1 VFRRRIRHS
10 LVALAAAALTAG
22 AAGMVPTAQ
31 AGYDDPT
38 TKLPRKTAPYSD
50 VGPKRPYVQEITINT
65 VVPLKNEA
73 IINRTAHGYLFRAGQ
88 QNTDLT
94 VTYTGGRVR
103 FVDTGT
109 AKWKWLPAACRRVA
123 VPKGVGA
130 TCAKQ
135 AKFTYA
141 APMLLE
147 IWPRLGNDVVD
158 TTALP
163 ALFDVSFLGDKGD
176 DVAHLGAGNDFFNG
190 AQDRDRGYGGAGN
203 DWIRT
208 GLADDHIAG
217 GDGDDYLAGVDG
229 HDTIHGNDGND
240 RLYGIAGNDSIVAGR
255 GSDQV
260 SCGTGVDSA
269 SVTSGDRVIGCESTR
284 TS

>member
-1 VFRRRIRHS
+1 MFRLRARRA
-10 LVALAAAALTAG
+10 LTALAAAALTAG
-22 AAGMVPTAQ
+22 TAGLATSAQ
-31 AGYDDPT
+31 ATYDDPT
-38 TKLPRKTAPYSD
+38 TNLPRKTSPYSG
-50 VGPKRPYVQEITINT
+50 VGPERPYVQEINLNN
-65 VVPLKNEA
+65 VVPLKDEA

-88 QNTDLT
+88 QHTNLT
-94 VTYTGGRVR
+94 VTYSGGRVR
-103 FVDTGT
+103 FVDPAT
-109 AKWKWLPAACRRVA
+109 ARWKWLPAACRRLD

-130 TCAKQ
+130 TCEKQ

-176 DVAHLGAGNDFFNG
+176 DVARFGAGDDFFNG
-190 AQDRDRGYGGAGN
+190 AQDRDRGFGGAGN

-208 GLADDHIAG
+208 GIADDHIEG

-229 HDTIHGNDGND
+229 HDTIHGNDGDD
-240 RLYGIAGNDSIVAGR
+240 RLYGIAGNDTLVAGQ
-255 GSDQV
+255 GMDQV
-260 SCGTGVDSA
+260 NCGTGVDSA
-269 SVTSGDRVIGCESTR
+269 AVTTGDRATGCESTR